1 MANMHVRGRTPRGY
15 SVVCHFAI
23 PNSNNDVGLNYR
35 TAYARSKGTL
45 TSVLPDGDGTLGTIS
60 AAEKTSVTQ
69 AAPALA
75 ESVQE
80 FQIPDD
86 WGALNGTQR
95 QALLDAWY
103 TQASAEWTAGNGVLL
118 QFWGFTR

>member
-1 MANMHVRGRTPRGY
+1 MHVRGRTSRGY
-15 SVVCHFAI
+15 SVVCHFPIAAG
-23 PNSNNDVGLNYR
+23 NNDVGLAWR
-35 TAYARSKGTL
+35 TAYARSKGALST
-45 TSVLPDGDGTLGTIS
+45 VLPDGDGTLGTIS

-69 AAPALA
+69 ATPTVA

-86 WGALNGTQR
+86 WGALNGPQR

-103 TQASAEWTAGNGVLL
+103 AVASTEWTNGNAELL
-118 QFWGFTR
+118 RFYGFTR